1 MNCLIY
7 DNQFEYNQLIIQ
19 KGKTEL
25 YQIQEEI
32 NYLNISPSLEQN
44 IWYPSKYIIELQ
56 KVKIHLLTKIGFRY
70 QTEKEIIVIQHLLE
84 LINRLDTIIIKSKEF
99 NILRYQIIQ
108 QIIQIIEKKPTHGIF
123 KKL

>member
-108 QIIQIIEKKPTHGIF
+108 IIEKKPTHGIF